1 MTPAEVLARPQ
12 NLAQIE
18 QRNAE
23 WLAETPGGPPWTER
37 QRGEGFFQAG
47 YDRYVLLAALQ
58 EAQERVARLEAV
70 YGAAVAFVD
79 SGVLVHRNFW
89 PLTQALHA
97 AVEAADRHFQP
108 AEQERGHF
116 DLDRQGKP
124 FVRHELPPAALAQ
137 PAGEPPTGYDET
149 DLRDINR

>member
-1 MTPAEVLARPQ
+1 MSPQ

-58 EAQERVARLEAV
+58 EAQERVVRLE
-70 YGAAVAFVD
+70 D
-79 SGVLVHRNFW
+79 
-89 PLTQALHA
+89 ALGELSEALDAYLDPINQYTYSRQHA
-97 AVEAADRHFQP
+97 AEVARINAR
-108 AEQERGHF
+108 
-116 DLDRQGKP
+116 DL
-124 FVRHELPPAALAQ
+124 LAQ
-137 PAGEPPTGYDET
+137 PDSTGA
-149 DLRDINR
+149 RK